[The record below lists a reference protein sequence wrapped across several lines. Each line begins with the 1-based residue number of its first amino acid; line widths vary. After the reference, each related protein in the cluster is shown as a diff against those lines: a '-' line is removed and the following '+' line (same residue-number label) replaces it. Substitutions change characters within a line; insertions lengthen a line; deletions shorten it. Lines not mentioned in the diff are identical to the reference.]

1 MAIVDYWAEAP
12 RRRQQMT
19 LFAPKLD
26 DHIGPDHPVR
36 LFDELL
42 GSMDWSAWEAEY
54 HGRRGQ
60 PPIHPR
66 VLAGAILYGLSRRL
80 RSTRELQDACV
91 HRLDFIWLVEG
102 RQIDYSTFAK
112 FRTRF
117 GQPLKE
123 LFRAIG
129 RVALNLG
136 LIRLCEVAFDG
147 TRIKAN
153 NSRYNTGTAASRRR
167 MPLGAQSAAGLRPL
181 KCGAGD

>member
-1 MAIVDYWAEAP
+1 
-12 RRRQQMT
+12 MT

-136 LIRLCEVAFDG
+136 LIRLCEKWPSTA
-147 TRIKAN
+147 RA
-153 NSRYNTGTAASRRR
+153 SRPTTAATTPALRRR
-167 MPLGAQSAAGLRPL
+167 WRKSSPRSTPSSTS
-181 KCGAGD
+181 